1 LVVWGVGVDINQGDT
16 LESVTDF
23 RDQMG
28 VTYTVLYD
36 ENGVVYEDYNQQAE
50 FGGTIFPQQW
60 LIGADGTVIYVNNA
74 YEPDALIAT
83 IEEALEAA
91 GL

>member
-1 LVVWGVGVDINQGDT
+1 
-16 LESVTDF
+16 LEAVTDF

-36 ENGVVYEDYNQQAE
+36 EDGVVYEDYNQQAE

-83 IEEALEAA
+83 IEDALTAA